1 MNSSVYTWK
10 SIQLRLFLQSL
21 KGPILSY
28 PSTIRRKL
36 EVAGA
41 FQNFSD
47 LTEQNLL
54 WDREEKVVHEAEYG
68 PFTRIKLS

>member
-1 MNSSVYTWK
+1 MDSNVYTWQ

-21 KGPILSY
+21 KGRILSY

-36 EVAGA
+36 EVAVV

-47 LTEQNLL
+47 LTEKNIL
-54 WDREEKVVHEAEYG
+54 WDREK
-68 PFTRIKLS
+68 K